1 MKNLPNKTFPINE
14 DGFVHLLPVV
24 VIALLVLIGTAAAVS
39 LNQPQRL
46 SNNTAKSYISKI
58 TIGNENSSVLGES
71 ESGSG
76 SSGSGSSGSGSSGS
90 GSSDSGSS
98 GSNDGDR
105 DDDRSG
111 SGSSGSGSSG
121 SGSSGSGSS
130 GSGSSPRPTSTSGN
144 RVSTPKPTSSPRL
157 SPSPSPFRI
166 DQDIREASGG
176 GRTRVQVD
184 EGQTRLEQEI
194 IENGIRKRIEMR
206 NENGRIRIRVKV
218 KDLATG
224 VESEQRFEQRPDEG
238 RVTLK
243 VTENGLE
250 KEVKI
255 RATNERFVIEQAGF
269 GGTEASASATTN
281 FPLTV
286 DAENNTIAITT
297 PLGVVNVTQL
307 PATAIENILAA
318 NVLDKVESTELT
330 EPESEQDKNDPN
342 KQVVYRIKGVKE
354 TKFLGL
360 IKVDAPILVEV
371 SAITSQTTLIE
382 QPWFLNAF
390 GFLFTK

>member
-1 MKNLPNKTFPINE
+1 MKKLSSNTSSDIVPNTE
-14 DGFVHLLPVV
+14 DGFVHLMPVL
-24 VIALLVLIGTAAAVS
+24 VIALLLVGTVTVVS
-39 LNQPQRL
+39 VNQDKKQTSP
-46 SNNTAKSYISKI
+46 ST
-58 TIGNENSSVLGES
+58 VLGES

-76 SSGSGSSGSGSSGS
+76 SSGSGSSGS
-90 GSSDSGSS
+90 
-98 GSNDGDR
+98 
-105 DDDRSG
+105 DDSG

-130 GSGSSPRPTSTSGN
+130 GSDDDDDRDDDSSGSGSSGSRISTS
-144 RVSTPKPTSSPRL
+144 RPTSSPRL
-157 SPSPSPFRI
+157 SPSPTPFRI
-166 DQDIREASGG
+166 DQDTRDES

-184 EGQTRLEQEI
+184 EDETRLEQEI
-194 IENGIRKRIEMR
+194 IEGGVRKRIEMR

-218 KDLATG
+218 ENLATG

-238 RVTLK
+238 RVTLR
-243 VTENGLE
+243 VTENGVE

-255 RATNERFVIEQAGF
+255 RATNERFVIEQEGF

-286 DAENNTIAITT
+286 DAENNTITVTT
-297 PLGVVNVTQL
+297 PLGVVNVQQL

-318 NVLDKVESTELT
+318 NVLDTVESAELT
-330 EPESEQDKNDPN
+330 EPEDEQDKQDPN

-360 IKVDAPILVEV
+360 IKVDAPILAEV
-371 SAITSQTTLIE
+371 SAITGQTTLVE

-390 GFLFTK
+390 GFLFAK